1 MKYSTLL
8 TSAILAIGLTTA
20 NPTFTRDKH
29 NPLRFLSYNV
39 RYDSQRNDIT
49 VQQTLD
55 SLPAG
60 LPTKPSPYYGRTGE
74 RAWSERRIGV
84 VNDILWPN
92 VDVVGSLVSFSRM
105 VFFVLGMG
113 LGHWL
118 NWK

>member
-1 MKYSTLL
+1 
-8 TSAILAIGLTTA
+8 
-20 NPTFTRDKH
+20 
-29 NPLRFLSYNV
+29 
-39 RYDSQRNDIT
+39 
-49 VQQTLD
+49 
-55 SLPAG
+55 
-60 LPTKPSPYYGRTGE
+60 
-74 RAWSERRIGV
+74 